1 MAKSLKDFCI
11 LMLKTYGR
19 PEAIAYDIGD
29 LAHHFVEYFGLSSYP
44 NLMELKLLLDLH
56 HQMASIQPS
65 SMGGLTGCHYLDSF
79 KKLNIEYEAMDWQG
93 RIEFTIVHE
102 CYEAIQETFE
112 FMVQGYKAYR
122 DTDQPTC
129 MKPFAN
135 RFAAA
140 VLMQPEVFLPVL
152 LESGLDIVSLRLR
165 FYMRSYASV
174 AIRVRELLKPPAV
187 NDGVDFLIAIYDR
200 NSEGEPRG
208 WDFKCCAN
216 DFCAGCVVKTSGIR
230 LSRSRRR
237 ANYRSYLLPR
247 RLFPVKG
254 EMPAGGFIVD
264 EVIERKRPIY
274 FENVKFDMLGT
285 NQMALLA
292 RPVRWYGKL
301 AKVIL
306 VGVRTRDSYLLQKQ
320 IDGLINLDKRLS
332 VYVS

>member
-1 MAKSLKDFCI
+1 MAKSLKDFCA

-19 PEAIAYDIGD
+19 PETIAYDIGD
-29 LAHHFVEYFGLSSYP
+29 LANHFVEYFELSSYP

-65 SMGGLTGCHYLDSF
+65 SMGGLAGCHYLDNF
-79 KKLNIEYEAMDWQG
+79 KKLNIEYEATNWQG
-93 RIEFTIVHE
+93 RIEFTVIHE

-112 FMVQGYKAYR
+112 DIVRGYKAYR
-122 DTDQPTC
+122 DPAEPTC
-129 MKPFAN
+129 MRPFAN

-152 LESGLDIVSLRLR
+152 LESGLDIFSLRLR
-165 FYMRSYASV
+165 FHMRSYASV

-187 NDGVDFLIAIYDR
+187 DDVVDFLIAIYDR
-200 NSEGEPRG
+200 NSEGEPRE
-208 WDFKCCAN
+208 WDFDCCAN

-237 ANYRSYLLPR
+237 ANFRAYLFPR
-247 RLFPVKG
+247 RLFPVRG
-254 EMPAGGFIVD
+254 EKPALGFIVD
-264 EVIERKRPIY
+264 EVIETRKPIY
-274 FENVKFDMLGT
+274 YEKVMFDLLGENDI
-285 NQMALLA
+285 ALVA
-292 RPVRWYGKL
+292 RPVHWHGRL

-306 VGVRTRDSYLLQKQ
+306 VVVRKKDSYLLHKQ
-320 IDGLINLDKRLS
+320 IEGLAKLDKRLS

>member
-1 MAKSLKDFCI
+1 MAKSLNDFCA

-29 LAHHFVEYFGLSSYP
+29 LANHFVEYFDLSSYP

-65 SMGGLTGCHYLDSF
+65 SMGGLSGCHYLDSF
-79 KKLNIEYEAMDWQG
+79 KKLNIEYAATDWQG

-112 FMVQGYKAYR
+112 DIVQGYKAYR
-122 DTDQPTC
+122 DSDEPSC

-152 LESGLDIVSLRLR
+152 LESGLDIFSLRLR
-165 FYMRSYASV
+165 FHMRSYASV

-187 NDGVDFLIAIYDR
+187 DDGVDFLIAIYDR
-200 NSEGEPRG
+200 NSEGEPRE
-208 WDFKCCAN
+208 WDFDCCAN

-237 ANYRSYLLPR
+237 ANFRAYLFPR
-247 RLFPVKG
+247 RLFPVQG
-254 EMPAGGFIVD
+254 ENPASGFIVD
-264 EVIERKRPIY
+264 EVIETKKPIY
-274 FENVKFDMLGT
+274 YEKVMFDLLGENDMTLV
-285 NQMALLA
+285 A
-292 RPVRWYGKL
+292 RPVQWFGRM

-306 VGVRTRDSYLLQKQ
+306 VAVRTRDNHLLQKQ
-320 IDGLINLDKRLS
+320 VEGLANLDKRSS